1 MISAIALMCSIADP
15 NVCMG
20 VSSQKMFPTVEIC
33 QTDLLNAVAWAE
45 ANLLTVVDFRCIVW
59 GEAT

>member
-33 QTDLLNAVAWAE
+33 QEDLLNAEAWAE
-45 ANLLTVVDFRCIVW
+45 AAFERRQ
-59 GEAT
+59 AA